1 MSEPAALFISA
12 CWGAWLLYW
21 VLTAFSTKR
30 TVERGSFFGYRL
42 VTGAGVLV
50 VVIAGRLLHDS
61 SATQL
66 WRSSLPVALLSD
78 LIVLAGA
85 AVMVWARLTL
95 GRNWSAEVSFK
106 QDHEL
111 IESGPYAHVRHPI
124 YSGLLLMCLGTAIF
138 YGRALGFGLLLRF
151 GRRPVVEGARGG
163 ADDEPAFSR
172 CLRRL
177 QLPRPRDR
185 PARAVSPA
193 RPVVARTGPRR

>member
-1 MSEPAALFISA
+1 MSEPAALFIAA

-21 VLTAFSTKR
+21 VLTAFSAKR

-95 GRNWSAEVSFK
+95 GRNWSAEVSLK

-138 YGRALGFGLLLRF
+138 YGRALGFGLLLALAA
-151 GRRPVVEGARGG
+151 GLWWKARGEEQMMSRHFPDAY
-163 ADDEPAFSR
+163 ADYSSR
-172 CLRRL
+172 VHAIIPHVL
-177 QLPRPRDR
+177 
-185 PARAVSPA
+185 
-193 RPVVARTGPRR
+193 